1 MAEDVTIT
9 ISGWSHQGQG
19 VTIQCGRRLSGTM
32 LATNNTSRDLTAT
45 ASEVRISMIAD
56 GPVQRFTSGIR
67 LPSRIPTPIAFDIDV
82 PPGVVGGIATF
93 TAFVYLGDS
102 RQFVA
107 NYPVTIK
114 CP

>member
-9 ISGWSHQGQG
+9 ISGWSQQGQG
-19 VTIQCGRRLSGTM
+19 VIIQCGRRLSGTM
-32 LATNNTSRDLTAT
+32 LVTNNTGRDLTAT
-45 ASEVRISMIAD
+45 ASEVRISMITD
-56 GPVQRFTSGIR
+56 GPVQRFTRR

-82 PPGVVGGIATF
+82 PPGVVAGIATF
-93 TAFVYLGDS
+93 TAFVYLNDS
-102 RQFVA
+102 RQFVV